1 MWARFSLEGI
11 ARKVALVTVTL
22 SAIGYF
28 IFVIGWGK
36 YLSSLSIN
44 GSQVGYFAFWYCVA
58 AGPLVFIC
66 CLLRVVLLLQRNA
79 HYVLMVITSMF
90 ISSYISAGGHI
101 LYYFG
106 FERDQDV
113 NVNLIFAGMIITQ
126 LFSRLRNLRAR
137 LPCTAGPCIVHNR
150 SLNGVV
156 EFMRRKTISIAGKIQ
171 NGDGSSPWIH

>member
-11 ARKVALVTVTL
+11 ARKVALSTIIL

-36 YLSSLSIN
+36 FLSPLSIN

-66 CLLRVVLLLQRNA
+66 CLLRVVLLLQPDA

-90 ISSYISAGGHI
+90 ISSYISAGGYI
-101 LYYFG
+101 LYIIG
-106 FERDQDV
+106 TLVSELQDV
-113 NVNLIFAGMIITQ
+113 NFNLIFAGMIITQ
-126 LFSRLRNLRAR
+126 LFSMVTGAVLGFIDVKR
-137 LPCTAGPCIVHNR
+137 
-150 SLNGVV
+150 
-156 EFMRRKTISIAGKIQ
+156 GK
-171 NGDGSSPWIH
+171 DMEATYSVMP